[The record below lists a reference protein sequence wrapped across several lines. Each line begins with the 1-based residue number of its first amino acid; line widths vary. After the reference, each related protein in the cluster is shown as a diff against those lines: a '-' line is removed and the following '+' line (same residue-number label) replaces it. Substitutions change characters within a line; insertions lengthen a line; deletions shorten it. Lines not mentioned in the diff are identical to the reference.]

1 MGIIPLSAVAELGL
15 VDGPP
20 MINSD
25 NAMLRGA
32 VLFNVRG
39 RDLGNTVQ
47 EAIRTVNEEVN
58 GMPEGYYLEWAGQY
72 ENLIRGRQ
80 TLLMIAPVVLLIILL
95 ALYMAFKSIR
105 EALLRLI
112 TVPFSLIGGPYF
124 FSFLGVISEE
134 RLVMTD

>member
-1 MGIIPLSAVAELGL
+1 MGSIPLSAVAELGL

-72 ENLIRGRQ
+72 ENMIRVRP
-80 TLLMIAPVVLLIILL
+80 TLLMIAPAVLLIIFLG
-95 ALYMAFKSIR
+95 LYMAFKSIR
-105 EALLRLI
+105 EARLRLF
-112 TVPFSLIGGPYF
+112 TVPFARCGEAFIL
-124 FSFLGVISEE
+124 
-134 RLVMTD
+134 